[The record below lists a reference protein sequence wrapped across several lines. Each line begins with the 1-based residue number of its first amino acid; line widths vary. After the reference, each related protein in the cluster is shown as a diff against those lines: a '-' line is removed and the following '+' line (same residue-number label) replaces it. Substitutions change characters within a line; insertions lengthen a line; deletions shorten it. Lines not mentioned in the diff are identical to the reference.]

1 MRSDKF
7 DFYALMKTTLHST
20 VLSLGLLAAV
30 CLPSAVRA
38 VDLGSILQ
46 TTTNVLSQANTNSPS
61 SGDTQLKYLSSD
73 LSARIQ
79 ALSTALA
86 TNSAASNCLQ
96 SAVQSLSATNSTN
109 ALVAFQQ
116 VGALQL
122 PDDQA
127 KLARQVRDSAGAYL
141 VQTNL
146 GALDGSQ
153 RDVAEIVAA
162 LHKGLTVAAE
172 SPIKKVQKNSKL
184 TSAQKDFLN
193 VLSAQCAPGVDSVKD
208 TFKALKGF
216 PGLGH

>member
-1 MRSDKF
+1 
-7 DFYALMKTTLHST
+7 MKTTIQPAL
-20 VLSLGLLAAV
+20 LSLAVLAAV
-30 CLPSAVRA
+30 CAPNPLRA
-38 VDLGSILQ
+38 VDLTSILQ
-46 TTTNVLSQANTNSPS
+46 TTTNVLGQANSNSLS
-61 SGDTQLKYLSSD
+61 SADAQLKYLSGD
-73 LSARIQ
+73 LNSKIQ
-79 ALSTALA
+79 ALTTALA
-86 TNSAASNCLQ
+86 TNSTASNCLQ
-96 SAVQSLSATNSTN
+96 TAVQSLSSTNSTN

-122 PDDQA
+122 PDDQS
-127 KLARQVRDSAGAYL
+127 KLARQVRDTAGAFL

-146 GALDGSQ
+146 GTLEGSQ

-162 LHKGLTVAAE
+162 LHKGLSVAAE

-184 TSAQKDFLN
+184 TSSQKDFLN